1 MCKIGKKNNARPQ
14 HYLQTY
20 KNANYH
26 YLFYKDTY
34 KLRTYIKYFREPAF
48 GGEVSEAG
56 IKKQK
61 KTTEEMYGH
70 YDDKNVVPELHHF

>member
-1 MCKIGKKNNARPQ
+1 M
-14 HYLQTY
+14 QTY

-34 KLRTYIKYFREPAF
+34 KLRTYIKYFRAPAF

-56 IKKQK
+56 IKKTK
-61 KTTEEMYGH
+61 KDYRRNVRALWWQECGPWTTPFLKEKYIISAIEE
-70 YDDKNVVPELHHF
+70 FIS

>member
-1 MCKIGKKNNARPQ
+1 M
-14 HYLQTY
+14 QTY

-34 KLRTYIKYFREPAF
+34 KLRTYIKYFRAPAF